1 MADCYIEVGGKEFEV
16 ELHNTVTA
24 RIIYD
29 HLPLNGS
36 VQRWGDEIF
45 FDVAL
50 PAVTVEKSAQKKLAM
65 GDLAFWVEGSSICLV
80 FGKTPLSTNNE
91 AISAKPINVFGR
103 VLGDLTLLR
112 DIQEGE
118 LINISKP

>member
-1 MADCYIEVGGKEFEV
+1 MADCIIEVNGKEFEV
-16 ELHNTVTA
+16 ELRDTPTA

-50 PAVTVEKSAQKKLAM
+50 PAIRVESTAQQKLRV
-65 GDLAFWVEGSSICLV
+65 GDLAYWIEGSSICLV
-80 FGKTPLSTNNE
+80 FGTVPLSTGDE
-91 AISAKPINVFGR
+91 PIAAKPINVFGK
-103 VLGDLTLLR
+103 VLGDLALLR

-118 LINISKP
+118 LINISK